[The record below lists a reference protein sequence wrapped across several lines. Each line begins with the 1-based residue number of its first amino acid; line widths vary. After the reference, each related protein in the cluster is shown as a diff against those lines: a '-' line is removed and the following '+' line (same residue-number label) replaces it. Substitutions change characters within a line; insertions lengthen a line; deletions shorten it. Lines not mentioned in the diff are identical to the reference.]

1 MQVRSSTCPNTLIA
15 AGIETQKRS
24 KSSKKKNSSDD
35 EESSEN
41 QESENDHEI
50 PVDIQS
56 TTALSSTNERDLMN
70 DNNLGAPTEC
80 INISY
85 FPDQNTYNS
94 GYDQNYAN
102 PNDLMNLHSTSM
114 PSPVPAPVLLPT
126 PISFAPEPNRP
137 DIPAFNPNYIPTSFP
152 LANSG
157 TVIYP
162 SNNNY
167 ANDVPLFPYSNDK
180 NELNDDQASI
190 ISIPDSQKYY
200 ETYNQSPANSSH
212 SLHPISQDERKIVD
226 NNSAELFNEK

>member
-1 MQVRSSTCPNTLIA
+1 MTSSTYSEDLLA
-15 AGIETQKRS
+15 LQE
-24 KSSKKKNSSDD
+24 SSNENSSDD
-35 EESSEN
+35 EESPEN
-41 QESENDHEI
+41 QKLEI
-50 PVDIQS
+50 KRETPDDIQS
-56 TTALSSTNERDLMN
+56 TTALSSTNERDLMD
-70 DNNLGAPTEC
+70 DNHHGDPTEY

-85 FPDQNTYNS
+85 FPDKNTHYS
-94 GYDQNYAN
+94 EYDQNYAN
-102 PNDLMNLHSTSM
+102 PNSLMNPYSTSM
-114 PSPVPAPVLLPT
+114 PSPAPAPVLLPT

-167 ANDVPLFPYSNDK
+167 ANDVPLFPYSNDG
-180 NELNDDQASI
+180 NELNDDDQASI

-200 ETYNQSPANSSH
+200 EGPANSSD
-212 SLHPISQDERKIVD
+212 SLNPIAPQDEEKIVD